1 MNVVPHIANAGP
13 IPIVHSVI
21 DGKALGREI
30 QKCYGLP
37 DPFDCE
43 LLVRGVN
50 DVYVVNAGNQ
60 RFAARVWRAHLRD
73 NSHVAFE
80 LNFIRHLK
88 KAGVPVVAPRLMTD
102 GSVFFIV
109 EAPEGIRQVC
119 LFDWVTGSSF
129 ANIAT
134 ADVAEMIGAGM
145 AQIHLAAPSFT
156 PPAPRPIDYR
166 PYIEQNLPVVLRRLK
181 ERPDDL
187 KFYPRYAEAIL
198 KALDQPAVKALPRH
212 AIHGDFHFRNVFA
225 DPLGHIEFLD
235 FDAAGEGPAL
245 QDIASTLWA
254 TAYIAR
260 DPACASLTE
269 VMNDRFMVGYRKV
282 RPLSADE
289 ETLLPLFIAAKEMV
303 FLCAKF
309 TSVNSQGPN
318 TFLMAGWDW
327 FATRSRRHAKAAG
340 FDIPG

>member
-1 MNVVPHIANAGP
+1 MNVVPQVASAGP
-13 IPIVHSVI
+13 IPIVHSVV

-30 QKCYGLP
+30 QTRYGLP

-50 DVYVVNAGNQ
+50 DVYVVTAGDR
-60 RFAARVWRAHLRD
+60 RFAARVWRSHLRENTD
-73 NSHVAFE
+73 VAFE
-80 LNFIRHLK
+80 LNFLLHLK
-88 KAGVPVVAPRLMTD
+88 KARIPVVAPLLMKD
-102 GSVFFIV
+102 GGVFFIV

-119 LFDWVTGSSF
+119 LFEWVNGTSF

-134 ADVAEMIGAGM
+134 ADVAEKIGAGM
-145 AQIHLAAPSFT
+145 AQIHVAAPSFT
-156 PPAPRPIDYR
+156 PPAPRPIDYL
-166 PYIEQNLPVVLRRLK
+166 PYITANLPVVLRRLS
-181 ERPDDL
+181 ERPADL

-225 DPLGHIEFLD
+225 DAQGRIEFLD

-254 TAYIAR
+254 TPYIAR
-260 DPACASLTE
+260 DVACASLTE
-269 VMNDRFMVGYRKV
+269 VMNDRFMAGYRKV
-282 RPLSADE
+282 RPLSAE
-289 ETLLPLFIAAKEMV
+289 EERLLPLFIAAKEMV

-327 FATRSRRHAKAAG
+327 FAPRARRHAMAAG
-340 FDIPG
+340 FDIPE